1 MACNLHQDLQ
11 GLQCLVYL
19 YQEIRVWGS
28 QYALRTWMLDLH
40 ILRLY
45 SLYIVYIRELLS
57 HPSSCIPVTYQAYKI
72 KTLRQI
78 LYSAQYCLSLFFM
91 YLAEICH
98 IECYSPCQHFWLNRD
113 AFPCSFQHLLKI
125 TVLRIAETLSTQ
137 TKQKNKCSFKML
149 ESVEMK
155 NRTSCLS

>member
-1 MACNLHQDLQ
+1 MLLEMACNLHQDLQ

-45 SLYIVYIRELLS
+45 SLLLFIS
-57 HPSSCIPVTYQAYKI
+57 ENCCPIHLHAYRHSFYQAYM

-137 TKQKNKCSFKML
+137 TKQKNKCSFNML
-149 ESVEMK
+149 KSV
-155 NRTSCLS
+155 